1 MTKPIFKYIG
11 GKRWMQE
18 RLKDKVSLALSLNPS
33 IKSYCEPFC
42 GGLGSFLSVQD
53 ILFENGITSIM
64 LNDINK
70 NIINFYYDVK
80 EYPYQLIQKYFSLE
94 AEFLNTVPSDWKELK
109 KIKNKEEQKIL
120 LDSSNLFYKEIRERF
135 NTSPI
140 GVDKSAFLLFL
151 QKHAFNGIYREN
163 KKGGHNV
170 PFNWNGDFVNKEET
184 QNRILEL
191 SELLNAFNIL
201 LTSKSFEDIEYN
213 SNTLYYLDPPYLN
226 DKGLENNYSK
236 GGFNIEKQIELIDKI
251 IDVPFI
257 YSNHN
262 SQTLIDIFSAKERKS
277 LSFETV
283 SRKNI
288 VSSSSDSRNED
299 KTEMLVF
306 KPLH

>member
-1 MTKPIFKYIG
+1 
-11 GKRWMQE
+11 MQE
-18 RLKDKVSLALSLNPS
+18 RLRNKVSLALSLNPS

-53 ILFENGITSIM
+53 ILFKNGITSIT

-80 EYPYQLIQKYFSLE
+80 EHPYQLIQKYFCLE
-94 AEFLNTVPSDWKELK
+94 AEFLNSIPTNWKELK
-109 KIKNKEEQKIL
+109 KTTSKEEQKVL
-120 LDSSNLFYKEIRERF
+120 LNSSNLFYKEVREQF

-163 KKGGHNV
+163 KKGCHNV

-191 SELLNAFNIL
+191 SELLNNFNIL
-201 LTSKSFEDIEYN
+201 LTSESFEAIEYRTD
-213 SNTLYYLDPPYLN
+213 TLYYLDPPYLN
-226 DKGLENNYSK
+226 DKGIENNYSK
-236 GGFNIEKQIELIDKI
+236 GGFSIERQLELIDMI
-251 IDVPFI
+251 SHVPFI

-262 SQTLIDIFSAKERKS
+262 SDILITAFSSIESES
-277 LSFETV
+277 LTFETV

-288 VSSSSDSRNED
+288 VSSSLESRGED

-306 KPLH
+306 KPL

>member
-18 RLKDKVSLALSLNPS
+18 RLRDKVSLALSLNPS

-109 KIKNKEEQKIL
+109 KIKNKEEQKLL

-191 SELLNAFNIL
+191 SELLNNFNIL
-201 LTSKSFEDIEYN
+201 LTSKSFEAIEYRTD
-213 SNTLYYLDPPYLN
+213 TLYYLDPPYLN
-226 DKGLENNYSK
+226 DKGVENNYSK
-236 GGFNIEKQIELIDKI
+236 GGFSIDRQLELINMI
-251 IDVPFI
+251 SHSPFI

-262 SQTLIDIFSAKERKS
+262 SSILINAFNS
-277 LSFETV
+277 LESESLTFETI

-288 VSSSSDSRNED
+288 VSSSLESRGED
-299 KTEMLVF
+299 KAEMLIF
-306 KPLH
+306 KPL

>member
-1 MTKPIFKYIG
+1 
-11 GKRWMQE
+11 MQE
-18 RLKDKVSLALSLNPS
+18 KLREKVSLALSLNPS
-33 IKSYCEPFC
+33 IRSYCEPFC

-53 ILFENGITSIM
+53 ILFEHGVTSII

-80 EYPYQLIQKYFSLE
+80 EYPYELIQKYFSLE
-94 AEFLNTVPSDWKELK
+94 AEFLNNIPADWKDTK
-109 KIKNKEEQKIL
+109 KTTSKEEQKIL
-120 LDSSNLFYKEIRERF
+120 LHDSNLFYKNVREQF

-191 SELLNAFNIL
+191 SELLNTFNIL
-201 LTSKSFEDIEYN
+201 LESKSFEAIEYRN
-213 SNTLYYLDPPYLN
+213 DTLYYLDPPYLN

-236 GGFNIEKQIELIDKI
+236 GGFNLDKQLELINMI
-251 IDVPFI
+251 SHVPFV

-262 SQTLIDIFSAKERKS
+262 SCTLIDAFKS
-277 LSFETV
+277 IESESLTLETI

-288 VSSSSDSRNED
+288 VSSSLESRGED
-299 KTEMLVF
+299 KTEMLAF
-306 KPLH
+306 KPL